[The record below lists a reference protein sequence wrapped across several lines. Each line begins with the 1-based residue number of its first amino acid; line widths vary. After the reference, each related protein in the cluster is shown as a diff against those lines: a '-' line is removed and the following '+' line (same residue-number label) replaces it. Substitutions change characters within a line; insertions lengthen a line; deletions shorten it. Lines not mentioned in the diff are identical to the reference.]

1 MFDTLSEKLQR
12 TFKNIRG
19 QGKLTE
25 RNMGEGLRQIRMALL
40 EADVNFRVV
49 KEFVA
54 NVESA
59 VRGQHVLDSVSPTQQ
74 LIKIVHDE
82 LVRVMGGA
90 GSVDL
95 DLRGDGVSTIM
106 MVGLQ
111 GSGKTT
117 TAGKLARHLKKDG
130 HRPMLVAA
138 DVQRPAA
145 IDQLEVVAGQVDVP
159 CFAQR
164 GRKPDPVLISRDA
177 IKQAKRDQ
185 IDVVIVD
192 TAGRLHVDK
201 DLMAELRRIKD
212 KVHPT
217 DILLVV
223 DAMTGQDAVNV
234 AKQFNADLSIT
245 GSILTKLD
253 GDARGGAALSVR
265 HVAGCPIKFVGVGEK
280 LDALEPFHPE
290 RMASRILGMG
300 DVVTLVEK
308 AQETIDEKEAARL
321 EEKLLKQQFTFEDF
335 RDSLRQLKKMGPLD
349 QVLKMMPG
357 IGDVKGM
364 KVDDRDLAH
373 VEAIINSMTAHER
386 SHPHVIKGSRRK
398 RIAAGSG
405 TAVQDVNR
413 LLKQFEQ
420 MKKMM
425 KVIGRKGKMKRM
437 LAAGQFM

>member
-1 MFDTLSEKLQR
+1 VFETLSEKLQR

-25 RNMGEGLRQIRMALL
+25 RNMGDGLRQIRLALL

-49 KEFVA
+49 KEFVT

-59 VRGQHVLDSVSPTQQ
+59 VRGQRVLDSVSPTQQ

-90 GSVDL
+90 GSIDL

-106 MVGLQ
+106 MVGLH

-117 TAGKLARHLKKDG
+117 TSGKLARRLKNNG

-145 IDQLEVVAGQVDVP
+145 IDQLEVVAGQVEVP
-159 CFAQR
+159 CFARR
-164 GRKPDPVLISRDA
+164 GSKSDPVLISRDA
-177 IKQAKRDQ
+177 LKQAKRDQ
-185 IDVVIVD
+185 FDVVIID
-192 TAGRLHVDK
+192 TAGRLHIDN

-212 KVHPT
+212 KVHPS

-265 HVAGCPIKFVGVGEK
+265 HVAGCPIKFVGIGEK
-280 LDALEPFHPE
+280 LDALELFHPE

-300 DVVTLVEK
+300 DIVTLVEK
-308 AQETIDEKEAARL
+308 AQETIDEKQAARL
-321 EEKLLKQQFTFEDF
+321 EQKLLKQQFTFEDF
-335 RDSLRQLKKMGPLD
+335 RDSLRQLKKMGPID

-357 IGDVKGM
+357 IGDVKGLQ
-364 KVDDRDLAH
+364 VDDRGLAH
-373 VEAIINSMTAHER
+373 VEAIVNSMTSHER
-386 SHPHVIKGSRRK
+386 AHPHIIKGSRRR

-405 TAVQDVNR
+405 TTVQDVNR

-425 KVIGRKGKMKRM
+425 KMVGRKGKMKRM
-437 LAAGQFM
+437 LSAGQFM

>member
-90 GSVDL
+90 GSVGL
-95 DLRGDGVSTIM
+95 DLRGDGISTIM

-117 TAGKLARHLKKDG
+117 TAGKLARQLKKDG

-159 CFAQR
+159 CFARR
-164 GRKPDPVLISRDA
+164 GGKSDPVLISRDA
-177 IKQAKRDQ
+177 IKQAKRDLL
-185 IDVVIVD
+185 DVVLID
-192 TAGRLHVDK
+192 TAGRLHVDS
-201 DLMAELRRIKD
+201 DLMAELRRIKG

-280 LDALEPFHPE
+280 LDALESFHPE

-308 AQETIDEKEAARL
+308 AQETIDDKEAARL

-364 KVDDRDLAH
+364 QVDDRDLAR
-373 VEAIINSMTAHER
+373 VEAIINSMTAQER
-386 SHPHVIKGSRRK
+386 SHPHVIKGSRRR
-398 RIAAGSG
+398 RIASGSG
-405 TAVQDVNR
+405 TTVQDVNR

>member
-1 MFDTLSEKLQR
+1 VFDTLSEKLQR

-90 GSVDL
+90 GSVGL
-95 DLRGDGVSTIM
+95 DLRGDGISTIM

-117 TAGKLARHLKKDG
+117 TAGKLARQLKKDG

-159 CFAQR
+159 CFARR
-164 GRKPDPVLISRDA
+164 GGKSDPVLISRDA
-177 IKQAKRDQ
+177 IKQAKRDLL
-185 IDVVIVD
+185 DVVLID
-192 TAGRLHVDK
+192 TAGRLHVDS
-201 DLMAELRRIKD
+201 DLMAELRRIKG

-280 LDALEPFHPE
+280 LDALESFHPE

-308 AQETIDEKEAARL
+308 AQETIDDKEAARL

-364 KVDDRDLAH
+364 QVDDRDLAR
-373 VEAIINSMTAHER
+373 VEAIINSMTAQER
-386 SHPHVIKGSRRK
+386 SHPHVIKGSRRR
-398 RIAAGSG
+398 RIASGSG
-405 TAVQDVNR
+405 TTVQDVNR